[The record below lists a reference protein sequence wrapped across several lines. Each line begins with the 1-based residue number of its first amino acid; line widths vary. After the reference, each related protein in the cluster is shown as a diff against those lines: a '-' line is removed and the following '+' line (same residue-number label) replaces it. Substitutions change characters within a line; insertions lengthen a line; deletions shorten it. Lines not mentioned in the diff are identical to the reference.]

1 MLINSIFFIN
11 SSGDIFLEKHWRSV
25 VGRSVCDQFFDAQTK
40 ASTPDDV
47 PPVIVTQKNYLI
59 SIFREKIYLVAVSQM
74 EVQPLFV
81 IEFMHRVMD
90 TFTEYFDDCSE
101 SSIKDNIIVVYQLLE
116 EMLDNGFPLATELNI
131 LTELIKPPTII
142 NKAVSMVTGK
152 EGVSSVL
159 PGSQLS
165 NVPWR
170 RQGVKYANNEAY
182 FDCVEDIDAIIDPSG
197 AVVSA
202 EIHGN
207 INCNVHLSGMPDL
220 TMSFVNPRLLDD
232 VSFHPCVR
240 LKRWES
246 EKLLSFIPP
255 DGHFVLMS
263 YHISAQNQVAI
274 PIYVRAVISFR
285 DGQGKVD
292 ITGGPKQTL
301 GKTVD
306 NVVIMVPMPKDVT
319 SCTMTTSVGTYTFDP
334 VSKQLKWEVGKIQPL
349 KVPTMRG
356 TCTVTTGADCRDVH
370 PTIHVEFKIMQLVV
384 SGLKVNRLDM
394 YTETYK
400 PFKGVKYI
408 TKAGNFQI
416 RT

>member
-11 SSGDIFLEKHWRSV
+11 HSGDIFLEKHWRSIV
-25 VGRSVCDQFFDAQTK
+25 SRSVCDQFFDAQTK
-40 ASTPDDV
+40 APTPEDV
-47 PPVIVTQKNYLI
+47 PPIITTNKNYLI
-59 SIFREKIYLVAVSQM
+59 SIYREKIYLVAVTQM

-90 TFTEYFDDCSE
+90 TFTEYFDECTE
-101 SSIKDNIIVVYQLLE
+101 SAIKDNIIVVYQLLE

-182 FDCVEDIDAIIDPSG
+182 FDCIEDVDAIIDASG
-197 AVVSA
+197 TVVSA

-220 TMSFVNPRLLDD
+220 SMSFINPRLLDD

-240 LKRWES
+240 LKRWEN
-246 EKLLSFIPP
+246 EKILSFVPP
-255 DGHFVLMS
+255 DGCFVLMS
-263 YHISAQNQVAI
+263 YHISTQNQVAI
-274 PIYVRAVISFR
+274 PVYVRAMINFK
-285 DGQGKVD
+285 DGMGKVD
-292 ITGGPKQTL
+292 ITVGPKQTL

-306 NVVIMVPMPKDVT
+306 NVVITVPMPKEVT
-319 SCTMTTSVGTYTFDP
+319 GCSMTTSVGTYTFDP
-334 VSKQLKWEVGKIQPL
+334 VSKQLRWDIGKIQPL

-356 TCTVTTGADCRDVH
+356 SCTLPAGAQCKDAH
-370 PTIHVEFKIMQLVV
+370 PTIHVDFKIMQLAV

-394 YTETYK
+394 FNENYK

-408 TKAGNFQI
+408 TKAGNFQV